1 MTDNAPD
8 LPAEVVDYIAGVA
21 AAHRPLFDR
30 LHLLALANVP
40 EVSVI
45 YSYNMPAYVGPAGRV
60 SLSDGPHGV
69 SLSTRIPAPIAAFHD
84 KHNGFKVGKVSVLF
98 PAGTE
103 LPEDDVAELIRS
115 ATS

>member
-8 LPAEVVDYIAGVA
+8 LPTEVVEYIESVA
-21 AAHRPLFDR
+21 ALHRPLFDR
-30 LHLLALANVP
+30 LHRLALANVS

-45 YSYNMPAYVGPAGRV
+45 YSYNMPAYVGTGGRV

-69 SLSTRIPAPIAAFHD
+69 SLSTRVPAPIAVFHD
-84 KHNGFKVGKVSVLF
+84 KHGNFKVGKVSVLF
-98 PAGTE
+98 PADAN
-103 LPEDDVAELIRS
+103 LPEEDVAELIRS